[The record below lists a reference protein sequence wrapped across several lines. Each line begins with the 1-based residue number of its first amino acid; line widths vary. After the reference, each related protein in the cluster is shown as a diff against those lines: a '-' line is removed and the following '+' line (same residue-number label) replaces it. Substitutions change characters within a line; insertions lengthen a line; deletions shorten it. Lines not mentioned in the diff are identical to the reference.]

1 LNQLQQEYQ
10 ALTILHTIAKQLN
23 SAVELK
29 TALKQSLK
37 EIVELLEMRTAWIW
51 LLHPASN
58 SVFLA
63 ASHNLPPAFTEHPER
78 LSGWCYCID
87 KYLANQL
94 DSAAN
99 ISEITCSRLKDLKEG
114 TNDLRF
120 HATVPLFDETQK
132 IGLLNIVSEASG
144 QLTERQLALL
154 YTIGELL
161 SVAIRRTRIFEKSKE
176 LGILEE
182 RKRLAQKFQNNI
194 LSNIEPLLKEIK
206 DYQKN
211 LNTGLTENQL
221 DTLQKMVENIQVL
234 SNQNL
239 NELEAIP
246 TFKPTPQ
253 PLQYPLSPLTKR
265 ELEVLE
271 LLKEGQT
278 NKMIAENLFISER
291 TIKFHVSTL
300 LSKLDAKN
308 RTDAVQIALKK
319 KIVEL

>member
-1 LNQLQQEYQ
+1 MNQLQQEYQ